1 MGLSGATKKQ
11 RIQDDPRNLRWA
23 TDTSAPGFRLL
34 ASMGWN
40 PDSNPQLGNAS
51 SQSAILANGGSGFSR
66 KIAAIPIAKDDT
78 LGIGMKR
85 GSAAAVVGSLK
96 AMGVASGANSTT
108 AGSGFVTAGSGSST
122 PQNGVT
128 DGGSGGGE
136 FGSLLARLNK
146 LKEQSGGLSAS
157 ASPVPEGDD
166 KPSKKKRKRSSSES
180 SSEDSSSESEAEKD
194 AAASPAPVVASS
206 ASASPAPTPATLAAL
221 KNPRMAA
228 RSKHLRAKRMAT
240 ASNASAMAE
249 ILGLAPPTSATPS
262 PAPSGSSTPVLAVN
276 GPRTDGWPSVPP
288 RGSSSIAVSTATTT
302 TTVSTGG
309 VGAAP
314 VFASASTTSLEATF
328 EPAPA
333 KEETEKERKKREKA
347 EKKAR
352 KEAKRAKK
360 AAKAESEPAVEEKE
374 KERSRSPSP
383 EFKVH
388 SAKFDPFKVTSDTPT
403 VASAPAA
410 GLSSVF
416 GRMFVGSSAGGMGA
430 TFVPPAASAPVVEEK
445 VEEPVKVKKDKKEK
459 KEKSGKEKKEKK
471 EKKREGETK
480 EERRARKEAK
490 KGKKAE

>member
-51 SQSAILANGGSGFSR
+51 SQAAISANGGSGFSR

-128 DGGSGGGE
+128 GGGSGGGE

-146 LKEQSGGLSAS
+146 LKEQNGGLSAS
-157 ASPVPEGDD
+157 ASPAPEGDD

-180 SSEDSSSESEAEKD
+180 SSDDSSSESEAEKE
-194 AAASPAPVVASS
+194 AGASPAPVVASS
-206 ASASPAPTPATLAAL
+206 TSASPAPTPATLAAL

-288 RGSSSIAVSTATTT
+288 QGSSSIAVSTTTTTTTTT
-302 TTVSTGG
+302 TTVSTAG

-333 KEETEKERKKREKA
+333 KEETVKERKKREKA

-360 AAKAESEPAVEEKE
+360 AAKAESEPVVEEE

-403 VASAPAA
+403 AASAPAA

-430 TFVPPAASAPVVEEK
+430 TFVPPSVSALVVEET
-445 VEEPVKVKKDKKEK
+445 VEEPVKVKKDKKD
-459 KEKSGKEKKEKK
+459 KKEKK

-480 EERRARKEAK
+480 EERRARREAK
-490 KGKKAE
+490 KAKAE